1 MTHLY
6 RKLENIS
13 QNHLLEQ
20 INKSEDLTLF
30 HHQLESLDIAFFRQ
44 QRELLSQ
51 TPSLTKFSPLETFSF
66 SGKNPNLQKIG
77 NDLLRKKRVG
87 CVVLA
92 GGQGSRLKCNGPK
105 GLFPISAVK
114 NKTLFQMIAEK
125 VLAASHLSQQRL
137 PLAFMTSPLN
147 NAQTLSYFDSHEY
160 FGLSPHQVSFF
171 QQKLWPLLDLEGN
184 LFLETSNSMAF
195 GPNGNGCF
203 ARMMLES
210 GLWDQWKNEGIEMVS
225 VIPIDNPLALPF
237 DPELF
242 GYHFSEKND
251 VTIKTVLRNHPTE
264 DIGVLATDIATN
276 RTTVIEYSEIPNQER
291 FAKDREGRLKYP
303 LGNIG
308 LYCLSMDFIKTV
320 SSLPLP
326 IHRACKHTKKFS
338 QGRTIDGQAWKFEEF
353 IFDLFHYGNRC
364 STLVYPRDVCF
375 APLKNLEGNHSPETV
390 RQALNTRERQLYR
403 DATGKEVTPNTTFEL
418 EASFYYASQSG
429 FTQWQSK
436 AFFKE
441 SFIEAT

>member
-6 RKLENIS
+6 KKLEDIS
-13 QNHLLEQ
+13 QNHLLDQ

-30 HHQLESLDIAFFRQ
+30 HHQLENLDISFLHQ
-44 QRELLSQ
+44 QLETLSQ
-51 TPSLTKFSPLETFSF
+51 PPSLIAFSPPQTFDL
-66 SGKNPNLQKIG
+66 SGKDPNLQRIG
-77 NDLLRKKRVG
+77 NGLLKEKRVG

-92 GGQGSRLKCNGPK
+92 GGQGSRLKCKGPK

-125 VLAASHLSQQRL
+125 VLAASHLSKQKL
-137 PLAFMTSPLN
+137 PLAFMTSPIN
-147 NAQTLSYFDSHEY
+147 NEQTRAYFDSHEY

-171 QQKLWPLLDLEGN
+171 QQPLWPLLDLDGK
-184 LFLETSNSMAF
+184 LFLDDCNSIAL

-203 ARMMLES
+203 AKMMLSS
-210 GLWDQWKNEGIEMVS
+210 GLWDQWKAEGIEMVS

-242 GYHFSEKND
+242 GYHFLENND

-264 DIGVLATDIATN
+264 DIGVLAIDSATN
-276 RTTVIEYSEIPNQER
+276 KTTVIEYSEIPDQER
-291 FAKDREGRLKYP
+291 FAQNSEGRLKYP

-308 LYCLSMDFIKTV
+308 LYCLSMDFIKTA
-320 SSLPLP
+320 SEAPLP
-326 IHRACKHTKKFS
+326 IHKACKYTKKFS
-338 QGRTIDGQAWKFEEF
+338 GGQISDEQAWKFEEF
-353 IFDLFHYGNRC
+353 IFDLFRYGNRC

-375 APLKNLEGNHSPETV
+375 APLKNLKGNHSPETV

-403 DATGKEVTPNTTFEL
+403 DATGKDVTPNTTFEL
-418 EASFYYASQSG
+418 EASFYYASHSSFAQR
-429 FTQWQSK
+429 QNK